1 MIRELGRSIS
11 EIGATVAALQQSL
24 PQIRPMQ
31 HQQPLKSVLFQ
42 DDQEDVLDDQG
53 NLRGD
58 RIGLS
63 IVRGRIFL
71 RGTPVV
77 MREDSDGHES
87 RYSSGPRREASSS
100 PGPYSSSG
108 PYPASSSGS
117 SGPYSASRRHSSP
130 TRTASH
136 GPARIQRFN
145 GRSLDWTA
153 WFRHFRAVAEL
164 QEWDD
169 RMKAVQL
176 VSYLDDLPMNI
187 VQELS
192 DDELYDYDVLVR
204 TLDKRFDPASRV
216 STYRSKFHGCTRR
229 HQEEAEQFADELN
242 MLCRCGYPHSSP
254 QMRREL
260 ICEQLVRGQAETELQ
275 RHLWV
280 VMRTQPER
288 DLQTLIEVCNDF
300 SSMRP
305 TQSLHVAF
313 RLRSHH
319 HPEMP
324 L

>member
-1 MIRELGRSIS
+1 MS
-11 EIGATVAALQQSL
+11 
-24 PQIRPMQ
+24 PM
-31 HQQPLKSVLFQ
+31 
-42 DDQEDVLDDQG
+42 
-53 NLRGD
+53 
-58 RIGLS
+58 
-63 IVRGRIFL
+63 
-71 RGTPVV
+71 
-77 MREDSDGHES
+77 
-87 RYSSGPRREASSS
+87 
-100 PGPYSSSG
+100 
-108 PYPASSSGS
+108 
-117 SGPYSASRRHSSP
+117 
-130 TRTASH
+130 RTMSH

-145 GRSLDWTA
+145 GRYLDWTA

-192 DDELYDYDVLVR
+192 DNELYDYSVLVR

-216 STYRSKFHGCTRR
+216 STYRSKFHGRTRR

-260 ICEQLVRGQAETELQ
+260 ICEQFVRGQAEIELQ

-305 TQSLHVAF
+305 TQSLHRPAAPVYAMHDDSVEVLAVEDTTWTGTDKRRDQEQTIMRDQLFALARKMGYEMRPARAPGQQPASGTATCQLPEELVASKVLQ
-313 RLRSHH
+313 LRRHGT
-319 HPEMP
+319 HPKYMS
-324 L
+324 